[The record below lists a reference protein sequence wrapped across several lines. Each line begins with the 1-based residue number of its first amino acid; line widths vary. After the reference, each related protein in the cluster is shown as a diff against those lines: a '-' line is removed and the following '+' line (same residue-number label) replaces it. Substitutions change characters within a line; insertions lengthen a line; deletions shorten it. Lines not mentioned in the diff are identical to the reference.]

1 VVVVGEMQQGIAI
14 TEGSQSVV
22 TSEPTPATGEL
33 VTESRDGGLEPIV
46 SPPNLEPAGESGVQP
61 ASNQEPLAESS
72 LPTPAPVVSET
83 TGADASVLTKQLVDG
98 PEMPEEVDPPG
109 DGPTTDPLPAGEEAG
124 LPSEPAEGIAGQTP
138 DKTPVLPGTDADP
151 DAEPPMEEDG
161 SESVEEPVAK
171 PEPPVEPAPVAE
183 PEPAP
188 EEEENIFEELD
199 NKSSDGGT
207 ASQEVMPDENAEPF
221 GGTSDDGLAPLPD
234 ESESVPSEPDP
245 FENPESVDDVLEEAS
260 AESDE
265 EMVEDPLT
273 ADDPLAEPG
282 PLADPAEPTE
292 LDDPAEPEPAEN
304 DSVVADEDSL
314 PEPAEESSGDEA
326 SAELPVPAS
335 DDPFAAGE
343 PQRRWI
349 DSTGT
354 ASLVAKLIEVGV
366 DGRLVL
372 ESHGRRL
379 AVPSENLSQRDRD
392 YVAQA
397 VVRLAKS
404 RSRDAGDT
412 AAAPAAPA
420 STETAGL

>member
-1 VVVVGEMQQGIAI
+1 M
-14 TEGSQSVV
+14 
-22 TSEPTPATGEL
+22 
-33 VTESRDGGLEPIV
+33 
-46 SPPNLEPAGESGVQP
+46 
-61 ASNQEPLAESS
+61 
-72 LPTPAPVVSET
+72 
-83 TGADASVLTKQLVDG
+83 
-98 PEMPEEVDPPG
+98 
-109 DGPTTDPLPAGEEAG
+109 
-124 LPSEPAEGIAGQTP
+124 
-138 DKTPVLPGTDADP
+138 
-151 DAEPPMEEDG
+151 
-161 SESVEEPVAK
+161 
-171 PEPPVEPAPVAE
+171 
-183 PEPAP
+183 
-188 EEEENIFEELD
+188 
-199 NKSSDGGT
+199 
-207 ASQEVMPDENAEPF
+207 
-221 GGTSDDGLAPLPD
+221 
-234 ESESVPSEPDP
+234 PSEPDP

-265 EMVEDPLT
+265 EMVEYPLT

-292 LDDPAEPEPAEN
+292 LDDPAEPEPAED

-412 AAAPAAPA
+412 AAATAAPA